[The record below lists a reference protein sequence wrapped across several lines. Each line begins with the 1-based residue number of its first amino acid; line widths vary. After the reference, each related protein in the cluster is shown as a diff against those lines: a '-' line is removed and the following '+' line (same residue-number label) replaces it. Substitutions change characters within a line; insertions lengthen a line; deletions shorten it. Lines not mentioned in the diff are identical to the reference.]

1 MFTSAATVSCVLSS
15 VLEDNDSSSAY
26 ASRVGAMD
34 VQDIQSRGIN
44 TRGEGKSGDI
54 GRENR
59 KQRNPG
65 AKPPQPYVC
74 EGHLGKET
82 GTIMCPGRQMKNQEK
97 EIGGG
102 DGQTSPPTRPRL
114 YVGVHMYTVA
124 HCGSSFPSEDLDVKA
139 RQETCAGVTDS
150 SRR

>member
-15 VLEDNDSSSAY
+15 VLEENDSSSAY

-44 TRGEGKSGDI
+44 TRGEGKSGDKVREM
-54 GRENR
+54 GR
-59 KQRNPG
+59 QRNPG

-74 EGHLGKET
+74 EGHQGKET
-82 GTIMCPGRQMKNQEK
+82 GTIKCPGRQMKNQEK

-102 DGQTSPPTRPRL
+102 DGHTSPPTRPRL
-114 YVGVHMYTVA
+114 YKGVHMYTVA
-124 HCGSSFPSEDLDVKA
+124 HCGSSFPSEDLDMKA
-139 RQETCAGVTDS
+139 RQKTCAGVTDS